1 MVVSVEVACAE
12 CHEPFEAKRSTARY
26 CSDRCRVRAHRKKG
40 PRMPSPVNKAAAQA
54 TARAALANSDVSA
67 APPPIEDED
76 APVLDTV
83 EATVRAELAK
93 AGKQGTV
100 LGQAALVLARRLDLP
115 SLDTGSAIAALVK
128 QLAATLDAALADAEE
143 DVDELELMRRRR
155 QEKLASG

>member
-1 MVVSVEVACAE
+1 
-12 CHEPFEAKRSTARY
+12 
-26 CSDRCRVRAHRKKG
+26 
-40 PRMPSPVNKAAAQA
+40 MPSPVKKAAAQA
-54 TARAALANSDVSA
+54 TARAALADSDVSA

-143 DVDELELMRRRR
+143 DVDELEMMRRRK

>member
-1 MVVSVEVACAE
+1 MEVACAE

-40 PRMPSPVNKAAAQA
+40 PRMPSPVKKAAAQA
-54 TARAALANSDVSA
+54 TARAALADTNEAST
-67 APPPIEDED
+67 PPPVEDEE

-83 EATVRAELAK
+83 EATVRAELVK

-100 LGQAALVLARRLDLP
+100 LGQAALVLARRLDIP

-143 DVDELELMRRRR
+143 DVDELEMMRRRK